1 MLKVQ
6 DLGWSYGDQR
16 VLDRLSLSVGEGERV
31 ALLGRNGC
39 GKSTALKAIARLLPA
54 SGRVLLQGAP
64 LLRPDP
70 RRIAAL
76 FQEAPVPYDLLV
88 SELVAL
94 GGAHV
99 AEALA
104 AVDLD
109 GSRSLHALSGGERQ
123 RAHLARCL
131 AARPRLLLLD
141 EPTNHL
147 DLASR
152 AALGRAIEG
161 RAALIATHDLALAAA
176 CHRVL
181 LMLGGAV
188 LAEGP
193 PGDVLTNRNISLV
206 FGAEVRRVDDPL
218 DGAPLFRLP
227 PFPAPPPD
235 PSQAPLV

>member
-6 DLGWSYGDQR
+6 DLRWSYGPVQ
-16 VLDRLSLSVGEGERV
+16 VLHGLSLEVGEGERV

-54 SGRVLLQGAP
+54 PGRVLLEGQA
-64 LLRPDP
+64 LARPDP

-76 FQEAPVPYDLLV
+76 FQEAPIPYDLRV

-94 GGAHV
+94 GGAYV
-99 AEALA
+99 AEALS
-104 AVDLD
+104 AVALD
-109 GSRSLHALSGGERQ
+109 GSRSLYALSGGERQ

-152 AALGRAIEG
+152 AALGAALSG

-181 LMLGGAV
+181 LMHGGAV

-193 PGDVLTNRNISLV
+193 PAEVLTIERISLV
-206 FGAEVRRVDDPL
+206 FGAEVRRVHDPL

-227 PFPAPPPD
+227 PFPCPDLSQPP
-235 PSQAPLV
+235 LT